1 MRGPRPIGL
10 CLATAA
16 ILAVL
21 ACSAFGAVRLTIP
34 VATKRATDFA
44 ARTCAS
50 DHRCIGSGVTNC
62 RRQSPHI
69 VFCRTYL
76 KRNTR
81 VQGGY
86 ECTRLIRLAID
97 PKTHRVPV
105 TGVGRWDC

>member
-10 CLATAA
+10 VLATGA

-34 VATKRATDFA
+34 VATQRGPTSPPAPAQATTA
-44 ARTCAS
+44 ASAGRHQLPATEP
-50 DHRCIGSGVTNC
+50 D
-62 RRQSPHI
+62 I

-105 TGVGRWDC
+105 TGVGRNC